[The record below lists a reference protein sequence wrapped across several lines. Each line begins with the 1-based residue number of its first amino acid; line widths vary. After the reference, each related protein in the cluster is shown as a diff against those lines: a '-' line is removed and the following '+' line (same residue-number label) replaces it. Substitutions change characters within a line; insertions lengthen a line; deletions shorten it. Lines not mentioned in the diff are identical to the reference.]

1 MYRACLLP
9 LALLS
14 SIASASAAAPA
25 VAQTVSGQPATA
37 LTPPVVPYV
46 KPQPPGELVDIGG
59 RSLHIDCKGSTEGP
73 VVIFEAGLSQFTAH
87 SGFGKAQ
94 ELIAPFSKVCIYD
107 RAGLGWSDPAPGAR
121 TQQDMVEDLH
131 RLIAAK
137 GLEGPLVL
145 VGHSM
150 GGLLVRLYA
159 KRYPSQVAA
168 IVLLDATPESY
179 NFAPGA
185 AEGRMSAIA
194 QIDAALA
201 GARDGVP
208 VVALPPETAADVM
221 LAFTPEILRTV
232 KQEYEAIDLLSEDL
246 RRPGGY
252 GTLGDKPL
260 AVIRRGLGSSPPSEQ
275 DERWRKAQ
283 EALTFLSAHS
293 VMIVA
298 EKAGHVIAYDQPEI
312 VADTVRK
319 ILGEIGER

>member
-1 MYRACLLP
+1 ML
-9 LALLS
+9 
-14 SIASASAAAPA
+14 ASARPAFEHRVGLGCGAGRRTDRLGPTRNGTYASCRPLRQTAATGRTRRYWRTEPA
-25 VAQTVSGQPATA
+25 YRLQGKHRRA
-37 LTPPVVPYV
+37 
-46 KPQPPGELVDIGG
+46 G
-59 RSLHIDCKGSTEGP
+59 RDLRR
-73 VVIFEAGLSQFTAH
+73 GLSQFTAH
-87 SGFGKAQ
+87 SSFGKAQ

-221 LAFTPEILRTV
+221 LAFTPEILRSV

-319 ILGEIGER
+319 MLGEIGER